1 MYTEMLMKKKL
12 FAILLALSLLLSLT
26 MAVSAQGNGNSPK
39 QLVDSGWTCFNVP
52 GLGVHC
58 YAPGKNF
65 GDPTI
70 PVLYFDTSD
79 PYASEASFLGT
90 EMLIRADLY
99 KGQPCPQEGLDNYF
113 DIGGYFACHRR

>member
-1 MYTEMLMKKKL
+1 MKRNLFVMLIVLGM
-12 FAILLALSLLLSLT
+12 LLSLS

-39 QLVDSGWTCFNVP
+39 QLVDSGWTCFDVP

-58 YAPGKNF
+58 FPAGKNF

-70 PVLYFDTSD
+70 PIKYFDTTD
-79 PYASEASFLGT
+79 PYASNAPYLGT

-99 KGQPCPQEGLDNYF
+99 KGQPCPQEGLATYHDLGN
-113 DIGGYFACHRR
+113 GYYACHHR